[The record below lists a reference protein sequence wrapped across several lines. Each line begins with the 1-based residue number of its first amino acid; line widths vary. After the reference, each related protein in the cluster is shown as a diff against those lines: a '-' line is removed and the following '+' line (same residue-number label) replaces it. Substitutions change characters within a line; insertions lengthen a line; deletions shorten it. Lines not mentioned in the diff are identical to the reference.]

1 MSQSKVSDAILPGW
15 LAKLARPTRMLWLG
29 PLLGFA
35 LSIPSFFTGYK
46 LDDYLF
52 AQQSLDKTVYHARA
66 SWDYFNWASSATEVA
81 QYRERGI
88 IVDWFTPDAFRF
100 RPFRP
105 LASLVHA
112 WQFRHLAH
120 APWAMHVSLA
130 LLYAL
135 LILLCAK
142 LLMRFSTSATAV
154 GIGVLLFA
162 IDDSHA
168 FSSGWISAYNTL
180 LCCLFGLFALFMH
193 DRWRR
198 DKSSLGLT
206 FSVASFVLAL
216 LSSEGGLALMG
227 YLVAYAIF
235 VESGSWRKKAA
246 SMILAVLI
254 AAGYLLFYAMYHFG
268 PRCFVA
274 YVSAS
279 DDPWLA
285 VFAVLSN
292 TVLFT
297 VSQVVSLAPLTA
309 ALQFSGSGGVIVA
322 AVLFVVLVAVFRR
335 FLASSKTAAF
345 FATGMV
351 LSIVPFTLGFISD
364 RLLLWA
370 SFGGAGLL
378 AELLTAAS
386 AGAGRLQRVSA
397 RTLLVTNTVLS
408 LLLFVPF
415 PFLMFSMEG
424 SSHAL
429 AGAIPTQ
436 NTVLLNSSN
445 GFTALYAPA
454 IRCYEGGTW
463 PGHFYS
469 LYCGS
474 DTLTVTR
481 TGDRTLTA
489 TVPNGWIASDFE
501 RSRRPRQLHF
511 TPGQSID
518 LQLMTATI
526 EKVTCDA
533 RPLSVTFAFK
543 EELSAFAWMKWVGKE
558 PEQCGLPA
566 IGGQMRLWAPLF

>member
-1 MSQSKVSDAILPGW
+1 MSQSKVSGAILPGR

-29 PLLGFA
+29 PLLGFT
-35 LSIPSFFTGYK
+35 LSIPFFFTGYK

-246 SMILAVLI
+246 SMIPAVLI

-297 VSQVVSLAPLTA
+297 VSQVVSLAPLT
-309 ALQFSGSGGVIVA
+309 
-322 AVLFVVLVAVFRR
+322 
-335 FLASSKTAAF
+335 
-345 FATGMV
+345 
-351 LSIVPFTLGFISD
+351 
-364 RLLLWA
+364 
-370 SFGGAGLL
+370 
-378 AELLTAAS
+378 
-386 AGAGRLQRVSA
+386 
-397 RTLLVTNTVLS
+397 
-408 LLLFVPF
+408 
-415 PFLMFSMEG
+415 
-424 SSHAL
+424 
-429 AGAIPTQ
+429 
-436 NTVLLNSSN
+436 
-445 GFTALYAPA
+445 
-454 IRCYEGGTW
+454 
-463 PGHFYS
+463 
-469 LYCGS
+469 
-474 DTLTVTR
+474 VTR
-481 TGDRTLTA
+481 TGERTLTA

-543 EELSAFAWMKWVGKE
+543 EELSAFAWMKWEGRE